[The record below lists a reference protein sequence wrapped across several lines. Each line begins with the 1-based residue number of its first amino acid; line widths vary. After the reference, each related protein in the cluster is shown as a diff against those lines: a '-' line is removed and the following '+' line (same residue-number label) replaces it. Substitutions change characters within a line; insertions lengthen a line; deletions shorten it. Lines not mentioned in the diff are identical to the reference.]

1 MATHAAANVR
11 SCAEAPARAH
21 SRGDFTPRT
30 AMRAFLAL
38 SLLLGFVAG
47 CTPYIPVKPGFGTS
61 AAVPLGDI
69 PPEFAEFNNF
79 DPAVNTLLATQICA
93 TPYQLYNENSLGAVP
108 GGMVQTYGRCRNH
121 VPLFG
126 P

>member
-1 MATHAAANVR
+1 
-11 SCAEAPARAH
+11 
-21 SRGDFTPRT
+21 
-30 AMRAFLAL
+30 MRALLAL
-38 SLLLGFVAG
+38 VLLSGLVAG

-61 AAVPLGDI
+61 AAIPIGDI

-79 DPAVNTLLATQICA
+79 DPAVNTLLASQICA
-93 TPYQLYNENSLGAVP
+93 TSYQLYNENGLGAVP
-108 GGMVQTYGRCRNH
+108 GRIVQTYGRCRNH